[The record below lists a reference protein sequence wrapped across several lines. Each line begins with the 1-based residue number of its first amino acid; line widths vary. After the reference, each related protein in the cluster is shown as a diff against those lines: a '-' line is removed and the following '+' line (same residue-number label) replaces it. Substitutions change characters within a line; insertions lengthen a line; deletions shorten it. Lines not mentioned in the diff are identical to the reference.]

1 MADGGQSGTG
11 LVPPGGTGPGGA
23 LERASAMAGDLRGRF
38 LAMSP
43 GRRKWMGSS
52 ALLIA
57 AICAG
62 MVWYAGKTDWRVLFS
77 GLDAKDTQ
85 QIAQELSAAGIAYQ
99 MTEDGSGVEVGAD
112 QVEKARMEVA
122 TKGMPQSGRMGFE
135 LFDKPNWVGSEFDEK
150 VNQNLVVPGSAA
162 STSTT
167 SAGLQIGL
175 GTKSTASEVI
185 MTQGDFNQ
193 TGNTLDLAIQGAG
206 FFQVQLPNG
215 TLGYTRDGNFNMNNA
230 GTVVDSNGNQLLPAL
245 TIPANATSVTISQ
258 YGVVT
263 ATLPGQTVS
272 SQLGTI
278 QLATFP
284 NPGGLNSL
292 GGNLLQPT
300 SSSGNA
306 ITDVPG
312 GSSGMGTLQQG
323 YLENSNV
330 DVVAEF
336 VNMILAQRAYES
348 NSKVVHV
355 ADDMYSQINN
365 MVR

>member
-1 MADGGQSGTG
+1 MARFGGVTGSKCIKGAAMIRALYTAASGM
-11 LVPPGGTGPGGA
+11 
-23 LERASAMAGDLRGRF
+23 SAQQANLDTVANNLANSATAGFR
-38 LAMSP
+38 S
-43 GRRKWMGSS
+43 RRMQFEDM
-52 ALLIA
+52 I
-57 AICAG
+57 
-62 MVWYAGKTDWRVLFS
+62 
-77 GLDAKDTQ
+77 
-85 QIAQELSAAGIAYQ
+85 YQ
-99 MTEDGSGVEVGAD
+99 NM
-112 QVEKARMEVA
+112 
-122 TKGMPQSGRMGFE
+122 
-135 LFDKPNWVGSEFDEK
+135 
-150 VNQNLVVPGSAA
+150 VVPGSAS

-193 TGNTLDLAIQGAG
+193 TGNTLDLAIQGTG

-215 TLGYTRDGNFNMNNA
+215 TIGYTRDGNFSMNNA
-230 GTVVDSNGNQLLPAL
+230 GTVTDANGNQLLPAL

-272 SQLGTI
+272 SQLGTV

-355 ADDMYSQINN
+355 ADDMYSQING